1 MNINLYKWKI
11 LNFFFMIQNN
21 FWTCRDEKNI
31 KLNNLIRAY
40 RRWKKIEK
48 QFKMSLR
55 WWCETRQFLLIE
67 LMSSISLDME
77 SKLSFEAI
85 KWEFYPVVRRR
96 RRVSQTY
103 TRFTYF
109 LIRDFYNLLYIRL
122 SLIMTTRCDMN
133 MCLRFRERNIAFHS
147 ILIMTLKDVT

>member
-1 MNINLYKWKI
+1 MNLSRLKEHKI
-11 LNFFFMIQNN
+11 EQFDSRVQ
-21 FWTCRDEKNI
+21 KV
-31 KLNNLIRAY
+31 
-40 RRWKKIEK
+40 KKIEK

-85 KWEFYPVVRRR
+85 KWEFYPVVRR

>member
-1 MNINLYKWKI
+1 M
-11 LNFFFMIQNN
+11 
-21 FWTCRDEKNI
+21 
-31 KLNNLIRAY
+31 
-40 RRWKKIEK
+40 
-48 QFKMSLR
+48 
-55 WWCETRQFLLIE
+55 
-67 LMSSISLDME
+67 
-77 SKLSFEAI
+77 
-85 KWEFYPVVRRR
+85 RR